1 MSLSDPQLAMRFGY
15 GLSPQFSAPR
25 GASGWIDALYGPD
38 PGLQYQTPE
47 TGSAMQAMDSFVRAN
62 RALRED
68 ASEANTIARRDASRG
83 VMGAVFDERRR
94 MLLRAT
100 HTQVSLHDRLTEF
113 WQDHFTVRIAP
124 VRLRAFVPLF
134 TENAI
139 RPHVAGRFADML
151 KAVVTHP
158 AMLLYLDQATAVGP
172 SSDAG
177 KRTRRGLNENLA
189 REVLELHTLGVG
201 GPYSQDDV
209 RQLAELF
216 TGLRADFGGFSF
228 RPHLAEPGAEIVLG
242 RSYGSGGRAQLDD
255 VLAALEDLAAHPA
268 TAAHIAR
275 KLAVHFTSDTP
286 DAGLIA
292 DLSDTFTRTGG
303 DLAAM
308 IGVLIDHPATHASF
322 GEKARRPLEFVLG
335 GMRALA
341 PDQARLEGL
350 SNTNLRDLFD
360 LPLEAMGQPHR
371 KALGPDGWA
380 ETAEAWITPQGLAAR
395 ISWAMVAPSE
405 IRRDLPDPRIFVD
418 TSLGP
423 LASAETRFAAR
434 AAETRWEGVGL
445 ILSAPEFHRR

>member
-1 MSLSDPQLAMRFGY
+1 
-15 GLSPQFSAPR
+15 
-25 GASGWIDALYGPD
+25 
-38 PGLQYQTPE
+38 
-47 TGSAMQAMDSFVRAN
+47 
-62 RALRED
+62 
-68 ASEANTIARRDASRG
+68 
-83 VMGAVFDERRR
+83 MGAVFDERRR

-177 KRTRRGLNENLA
+177 KRTGRGLNENLA

-371 KALGPDGWA
+371 KAPGPDGWA

-405 IRRDLPDPRIFVD
+405 IRRDLPDPRVFVD

-434 AAETRWEGVGL
+434 AAETRWEGVGV